1 MSYKKIYLLAFA
13 IIFSLGLNAQGDG
26 LPTGEVDVIDEF
38 EARLIDAE
46 RFVVNPL
53 LPPLDTN
60 KRRMFY
66 DISSKALQVQYL
78 PPKNKVL
85 SL

>member
-1 MSYKKIYLLAFA
+1 MQKLKIYILGYCLLF
-13 IIFSLGLNAQGDG
+13 GLALQAQDSG
-26 LPTGEVDVIDEF
+26 LPTGEVDVVDEF

-66 DISSKALQVQYL
+66 DITSKALQVQYL
-78 PPKNKVL
+78 PPKINP
-85 SL
+85 